1 MKFKGFIMAKKK
13 TYMFSEETIQ
23 TLERLKKITNK
34 KETQIISEALDVY
47 LEYLEREKE
56 FNDNLKF
63 MTQTIQEL
71 SKKLGACEEKLKH
84 K

>member
-1 MKFKGFIMAKKK
+1 MAKKK

-23 TLERLKKITNK
+23 TLEKLKKITNK

-71 SKKLGACEEKLKH
+71 SKKLGACEEKLKN